1 VGEALSVGTSLGEG
15 LGWGLSVGVTV
26 GGAVM
31 VGSEVEGA
39 WLTDGPTLG
48 TPLGAEL
55 MVGLLL
61 TLGV

>member
-15 LGWGLSVGVTV
+15 LGWGLSVGAAEGETV
-26 GGAVM
+26 VVGPGVDGAL
-31 VGSEVEGA
+31 
-39 WLTDGPTLG
+39 LTDGPTLG